1 MWGVYPE
8 VLRAHAQK
16 SPFFLSCFDHFGET
30 SQKPLLKRQFSKLWL
45 FNRLALLAS
54 GRGCR
59 HQAAAA
65 AVSPHL
71 PPEEHQLALY
81 LGVARV
87 PLLLLSCYNPQHL
100 EKKQGVAT
108 VREISLSRT
117 PTVQQTLVVKN
128 SVFWKQEVIKSGM

>member
-1 MWGVYPE
+1 MSLVVDTIFRG
-8 VLRAHAQK
+8 
-16 SPFFLSCFDHFGET
+16 
-30 SQKPLLKRQFSKLWL
+30 
-45 FNRLALLAS
+45 LALLAS

-81 LGVARV
+81 LGVVRV

-100 EKKQGVAT
+100 EKKQGVACK
-108 VREISLSRT
+108 RT
-117 PTVQQTLVVKN
+117 PAVQQTLVVKN

>member
-1 MWGVYPE
+1 MSLVVDTIYRG
-8 VLRAHAQK
+8 
-16 SPFFLSCFDHFGET
+16 
-30 SQKPLLKRQFSKLWL
+30 
-45 FNRLALLAS
+45 LALLAS

-81 LGVARV
+81 LDVVRAS
-87 PLLLLSCYNPQHL
+87 PLVEHL
-100 EKKQGVAT
+100 ELKLGSCNSK
-108 VREISLSRT
+108 SRT
-117 PTVQQTLVVKN
+117 STVQQTLVVKN